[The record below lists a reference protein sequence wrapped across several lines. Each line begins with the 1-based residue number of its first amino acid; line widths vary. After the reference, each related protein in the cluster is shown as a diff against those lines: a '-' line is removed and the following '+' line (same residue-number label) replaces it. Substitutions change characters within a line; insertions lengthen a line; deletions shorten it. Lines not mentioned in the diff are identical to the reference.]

1 MTDLEIKNRRV
12 KVFSDIVGC
21 AFRAYNYFHWG
32 VDELVYE
39 AGLKAE
45 LEELGY
51 QVLRQ
56 QEFPI
61 YYKGKPTEVN
71 RRIDVV
77 VRDEVLGFVILELK
91 AMEYIYDVQRAQL
104 WSYMKLLNN
113 KYGMLINFS
122 PRGVYSENWML
133 GADIKDKCI
142 RV

>member
-104 WSYMKLLNN
+104 WSYMKLLSN

-122 PRGVYSENWML
+122 PKGVYSENWML

>member
-12 KVFSDIVGC
+12 KVFSDIVRC

-122 PRGVYSENWML
+122 PKGVYSENWML

>member
-122 PRGVYSENWML
+122 SKGVYSENWML